1 MDKSLD
7 LLATLSDG
15 RPHSGASLATN
26 LKVSRAA
33 VWSRVKRLQAMGV
46 DIYAVRG
53 KGYQLARAFDFL
65 DDHAIRHA
73 LTPAAAMVLQEIT
86 VATTTDSTNQRLLEL
101 IPKQGIHGCAWLAEY
116 QTAGRGRRGDR
127 WLAPPGSAVCLSL
140 GWRFDAPPK
149 DLSALSLVVGIA
161 IARALQGLGAR
172 GIGLKWP
179 NDLLVQRRKLAG
191 ILIEMRSELGGPCS
205 VVIGVGVNIALGD
218 DVRAQIDQPSASL
231 ADTCTQVPSRNRV
244 AAALLS
250 ELTTHLQA
258 FRQTGF
264 AGQLASWRELDALA
278 GFDVELV
285 LPERLVRGTAR
296 GVDAQGMLQIE
307 HNGRMESF
315 LSGHVRLA
323 GHA

>member
-1 MDKSLD
+1 MDKSLN

-26 LKVSRAA
+26 LHVSRAA
-33 VWSRVKRLQAMGV
+33 VWNRVKRLQAMGV

-65 DDHAIRHA
+65 NEHAIRHA
-73 LTPAAAMVLQEIT
+73 LTPAAAEVLQTIT
-86 VATTTDSTNQRLLEL
+86 VTTTTDSTNQRLLEL
-101 IPKQGIHGCAWLAEY
+101 IPQQRIHGCAWLAEY

-127 WLAPPGSAVCLSL
+127 WLAPPGGAVCLSL

-179 NDLLVQRRKLAG
+179 NDLLFQGRKLAG
-191 ILIEMRSELGGPCS
+191 ILIEMRSELGGPCT

-218 DVRAQIDQPSASL
+218 ELRAKIDQPSASL
-231 ADTCTQVPSRNRV
+231 ADTCELVPARNVV

-250 ELTTHLQA
+250 ELVSLLQT
-258 FRQTGF
+258 FRLTGF
-264 AGQLASWRELDALA
+264 AGQVAAWRELDALA
-278 GFDVELV
+278 GREVELV
-285 LPERLVRGTAR
+285 LPDRLVRGTAC

-307 HNGRMESF
+307 HNGRMETF
-315 LSGHVRLA
+315 LSGHVRLT
-323 GHA
+323 GKP